1 MSIYQEILEQ
11 AKGAKAASLV
21 LADTSAE
28 QRNRFLSLLSK
39 TLIARQGKVVEAN
52 REDLKQAKAAGR
64 NSAYLDRLELLE
76 AGIRTMADSL
86 SAVRELPDP
95 LNRLLWETKRPNGLL
110 IKQVSVPIGVIAI
123 IYESRPDVTVEAAS
137 LCLKSGNAVILKG
150 GSDSLQTNAVL
161 AQILR
166 QSLKE
171 ADLPEGAVSLVAS
184 RDHAAVDYL
193 LSLSDYINLVIP
205 RGGESLIR
213 TVVEKSKIP
222 VIKHYKGVCHTYV
235 DQAADLKMAWLVT
248 LNAKAQR
255 PATCNATET
264 LLVHRDIAPDFLPEM
279 ARLFQ
284 EKKVEMRGCLETRT
298 IIPQVLPA
306 KKSDWGN
313 EFLDLVIA
321 IKIVGSPE
329 EAILWV
335 NTYGTGHSEAIITE
349 DNGVAERFLK
359 EVDAA
364 AIYHNASTRFTDG
377 FEFGLGAEIGIS
389 TDKIHARGPMGLKE
403 LTSYKYLVYGD
414 GQVRV

>member
-1 MSIYQEILEQ
+1 MKEILEQ
-11 AKGAKAASLV
+11 AKRAKAASLV
-21 LADTSAE
+21 LANTSAE
-28 QRNRFLSLLSK
+28 ERNRFLSLLGK
-39 TLIARQGKVVEAN
+39 TLIDRRGKVVGAN
-52 REDLKQAKAAGR
+52 QADLKRAKAAGR
-64 NSAYLDRLELLE
+64 NSVYLDRLGLSG
-76 AGIRTMADSL
+76 AGIRKMADSL

-95 LNRLLWETKRPNGLL
+95 LNRALLETKRPNGLL

-161 AQILR
+161 ARVLEE
-166 QSLKE
+166 SLKE
-171 ADLPEGAVSLVAS
+171 ANLPEGSVSLVAS

-205 RGGESLIR
+205 RGGESLIKA
-213 TVVEKSKIP
+213 VVDKSRIP

-235 DQAADLKMAWLVT
+235 DKAADLKMAWPVT

-264 LLVHRDIAPDFLPEM
+264 LLVHRDIASDFLPEM

-284 EKKVEMRGCLETRT
+284 EKKVEMRGCPETRK
-298 IIPQVLPA
+298 IVPQVLPA
-306 KKSDWGN
+306 RKSDWGN

-321 IKIVGSPE
+321 IKVVGSLR
-329 EAILWV
+329 EAIDWI
-335 NTYGTGHSEAIITE
+335 NIYGTGHSEAIITGDRE
-349 DNGVAERFLK
+349 AAEKFLK

-364 AIYHNASTRFTDG
+364 AVYHNASTRFTDG

-389 TDKIHARGPMGLKE
+389 TDKIHARGPMGLRE
-403 LTSYKYLVYGD
+403 LTSYKYLVYGN
-414 GQVRV
+414 GQVRT

>member
-1 MSIYQEILEQ
+1 MTEILEQ
-11 AKGAKAASLV
+11 AKRAKTASLV
-21 LADTSAE
+21 LANASAE

-39 TLIARQGKVVEAN
+39 TLIARREKVVEAN
-52 REDLKQAKAAGR
+52 QEDLKRAKAAGR
-64 NSAYLDRLELLE
+64 NSAYLDRLGLPE
-76 AGIRTMADSL
+76 AGIRKIADSL
-86 SAVRELPDP
+86 FAVRELPNP
-95 LNRLLWETKRPNGLL
+95 LNRLLWETERPNGLR

-150 GSDSLQTNAVL
+150 GSDALQTNNIL

-171 ADLPEGAVSLVAS
+171 ANLPEDSVSLISS

-193 LSLSDYINLVIP
+193 LSLSGYINLVIP

-213 TVVEKSKIP
+213 TVVEKSRIP
-222 VIKHYKGVCHTYV
+222 VIKHYKGVCHTYI
-235 DQAADLKMAWLVT
+235 DKAADLKMARLVT

-264 LLVHRDIAPDFLPEM
+264 LLIHRDIAPDFLPEM

-284 EKKVEMRGCLETRT
+284 EKGVEMRGCPETRK
-298 IIPQVLPA
+298 IVSQALPA
-306 KKSDWGN
+306 QESDWGN

-321 IKIVGSPE
+321 IKVVGSLE

-349 DNGVAERFLK
+349 DKGIAERFLK

-414 GQVRV
+414 GQVRGC